1 MGMAPNEVVTLRRWQ
16 VLAVFVLLVLGA
28 TGVAFWNGYRIDQA
42 EERVQRNTK
51 IAIAAHVKATQ
62 AQSFVKSFQDR
73 IRRERVCTESNRG
86 DPCRALFQRLAE
98 DLSPAQRLA
107 LACEVARG
115 LQLPQYKVFC
125 VPD

>member
-1 MGMAPNEVVTLRRWQ
+1 MAPKEVVTLRRWQ
-16 VLAVFVLLVLGA
+16 VIVVFVIFVIGA
-28 TGVAFWNGYRIDQA
+28 TGVAFWNGYRINQA
-42 EERVQRNTK
+42 EERINRNSQL
-51 IAIAAHVKATQ
+51 AIEAHIKATQ
-62 AQSFVKSFQDR
+62 AQSFVDGFQDR

-98 DLSPAQRLA
+98 DLSAQQRLD
-107 LACEVARG
+107 LACAVALE